1 MSNSLVKEEW
11 IDGIVMMSPRPEYNH
26 MEIMRVM
33 GRALEDY
40 FKDKCKVAIEN
51 ALFLTKEDPIELK
64 KDLIKLK
71 TLVTAKKAELAPDIA
86 VYCDKN
92 QIFRRGFLG
101 IPQLVVEVLSPSN
114 STDDTEKKKVI
125 YEKYGVPEYWIVNPA
140 TKEVFIYSIENNKY
154 ELISE
159 INLKEERIKSARIE
173 DLVIDIKNIELYEA
187 DEFDY

>member
-1 MSNSLVKEEW
+1 MSNSLIKEEW
-11 IDGIVMMSPRPEYNH
+11 INGVVMMSPRPEYNH
-26 MEIMRVM
+26 MEIMRVI
-33 GRALEDY
+33 GRCLDEY
-40 FKDKCKVAIEN
+40 FKGKCKVAIEN
-51 ALFLTKEDPIELK
+51 ALFLTKENPIDLK
-64 KDLIKLK
+64 QDLIRLK
-71 TLVTAKKAELAPDIA
+71 ALVTAKKAELAPDIA

-101 IPQLVVEVLSPSN
+101 VPQLIVEVLSPGN

-159 INLKEERIKSARIE
+159 VNFKEKEITSARLE
-173 DLVIDIKNIELYEA
+173 DLTINIKDIELYES